1 MLTLAKSKKNN
12 NEKQEKN
19 KKRTYLTC
27 KQVVL
32 KKGTS
37 KKKTDKT
44 PPPQIYLQMLMPKG
58 FLQNKKQ
65 KRTLVTF
72 LNQIYYGK
80 KCLSLQIYLQ
90 ILVLTYP
97 TVQEVLPTKQE
108 C

>member
-19 KKRTYLTC
+19 KKKDLVPHL
-27 KQVVL
+27 QVVL

-44 PPPQIYLQMLMPKG
+44 PPQIYLQMLMPKG